1 MSQRLLVFQPAY
13 LAGYKDLLA
22 SDRLI
27 ARRVRNAVNGLAR
40 DPEPPGS
47 VHMGD
52 SLFYRLHLDDYRV
65 LYQVDDETVRV
76 WSLGRA
82 PG

>member
-1 MSQRLLVFQPAY
+1 MSQRNLTFQPAY

-22 SDRLI
+22 TDRLM

-47 VHMGD
+47 SHMGD
-52 SLFYRLHLDDYRV
+52 SLFYRLHIDDYRV
-65 LYQVDDETVRV
+65 LYEVSDDTVRV
-76 WSLGRA
+76 WSLGRS

>member
-1 MSQRLLVFQPAY
+1 MSERHLVFQSAY

-22 SDRLI
+22 NDRLM

-47 VHMGD
+47 IHLGD
-52 SLFYRLHLDDYRV
+52 SLFSRLHIDDYRV
-65 LYQVDDETVRV
+65 LYEAGDDLVRV

-82 PG
+82 PR